1 MMSAARSAAAGSS
14 GLGGRAVPLDEPLC
28 RRQAEFAD
36 AILDPDRPVPS
47 GLIGPGG
54 RPGGRRFGIYRNNVI
69 LGLCET
75 VAAAF
80 PAVRRLVGAA
90 FFTAM
95 AKAHARREPP
105 ASTVLLAHGGTLP
118 DFIDT
123 FEPAGELSYLSSVAR
138 IERACVE
145 AYHAEEAA
153 PLAPPAVAGF
163 AADRL
168 ARARLKLHPSL
179 RIVRST
185 FPALSIWRTN
195 VEDETPSPVNAASG
209 GEDAI
214 ILRPAAE
221 VAARLAPPGGAA
233 FLASLASGVPLA
245 MAAQAAAEDDERCD
259 LAGALTGLV
268 AAGAVVAILTGH
280 DGDGDVE
287 P

>member
-1 MMSAARSAAAGSS
+1 MRS
-14 GLGGRAVPLDEPLC
+14 
-28 RRQAEFAD
+28 
-36 AILDPDRPVPS
+36 PDRPVPS
-47 GLIGPGG
+47 GLVGPGG
-54 RPGGRRFGIYRNNVI
+54 RRGAPRFGIYRNNVI

-105 ASTVLLAHGGTLP
+105 ASPILLAHGGTFP

-123 FEPAGELSYLSSVAR
+123 FEPARELSYLSSVAR

-153 PLAPPAVAGF
+153 PLAPPAFAGF